1 MKRVHAH
8 VFGEYRTTLVHELQE
23 ESRERYSY
31 TDRGVSACISAC
43 PPLTI
48 SIFMVPCEYMVNND
62 LHEDACRFCGCPS
75 WRVNTSPT
83 IPTRE
88 PTALARTRSSTRR
101 ARAMEAMGT
110 RASISRHGG
119 TRSTITSRTA
129 LSPCL
134 RSGELRTLLRV
145 RFSGSGGFYR
155 PDDVGSK
162 RLLGNVWSF
171 RRQILVEMS
180 STASSTCS
188 FPEAELDFS
197 THVVTNGAVDL
208 TSALTMAAFC
218 RDARSR
224 YHRKIRGGLRETCLC
239 A

>member
-48 SIFMVPCEYMVNND
+48 SIFIVPCEYMVNND

-88 PTALARTRSSTRR
+88 PSKTESHRSFISMVWVLVVLCVASSDRKEVGVRLRARCLLARKQPKRK
-101 ARAMEAMGT
+101 GK
-110 RASISRHGG
+110 
-119 TRSTITSRTA
+119 
-129 LSPCL
+129 
-134 RSGELRTLLRV
+134 SGTLL
-145 RFSGSGGFYR
+145 Y
-155 PDDVGSK
+155 
-162 RLLGNVWSF
+162 
-171 RRQILVEMS
+171 Q
-180 STASSTCS
+180 
-188 FPEAELDFS
+188 
-197 THVVTNGAVDL
+197 
-208 TSALTMAAFC
+208 
-218 RDARSR
+218 
-224 YHRKIRGGLRETCLC
+224 
-239 A
+239 

>member
-48 SIFMVPCEYMVNND
+48 SIFIVPCEYMVNND

-88 PTALARTRSSTRR
+88 PSKTESHRSFIFMVGEPEAAALSGSPKSSVWVLVVLCVASSDRKEVGVRLRARCLLARCPS
-101 ARAMEAMGT
+101 
-110 RASISRHGG
+110 
-119 TRSTITSRTA
+119 
-129 LSPCL
+129 
-134 RSGELRTLLRV
+134 V
-145 RFSGSGGFYR
+145 
-155 PDDVGSK
+155 
-162 RLLGNVWSF
+162 
-171 RRQILVEMS
+171 
-180 STASSTCS
+180 
-188 FPEAELDFS
+188 
-197 THVVTNGAVDL
+197 
-208 TSALTMAAFC
+208 
-218 RDARSR
+218 
-224 YHRKIRGGLRETCLC
+224 
-239 A
+239 